1 MARGTDTDIARQVQN
16 RQGDVSIITHFN
28 TKFSL
33 FTANKIPRPP
43 ADASVARTPSSSARS
58 QNQLSKT
65 ELGYVSLLYHS
76 INKDRIPTV
85 EEYEAIVVQSRS
97 VRDKFRE
104 LKDVDEGFCDLIVHL
119 VREPYD
125 MSDKMTLWV
134 SDYTENAAFF
144 NVGSSAVNA
153 TGFED
158 GDPHGYV
165 VKFKGS
171 AEKHINEDR
180 PSGKRSMQITCW
192 EPHAS
197 AIRESKISKGT
208 WVLMKNVQVKFGRDV
223 GNLEGYLREDRGA
236 HGVRISIFALD
247 TADRQS
253 MDPRHVEALRRYR
266 EYERFTKS
274 QLKQIGD
281 AAKAGQ
287 KRKSLL
293 TTEEQPT
300 KLNSS
305 ARRLALR
312 KAEREKAVQRELEE
326 KVPSEKPE
334 VVRHTPTP
342 NLNSSGKCFITCVSL
357 CCYISANRYS
367 EMRKS

>member
-1 MARGTDTDIARQVQN
+1 MQN

-33 FTANKIPRPP
+33 FTANKIPHPP
-43 ADASVARTPSSSARS
+43 ADASVARTPSAARS

-65 ELGYVSLLYHS
+65 ELEYVSLLYHS
-76 INKDRIPTV
+76 INKDRIPPV
-85 EEYEAIVVQSRS
+85 EEYEAIVVQSRN

-144 NVGSSAVNA
+144 NVGSSAVNT

-158 GDPHGYV
+158 GDPYGYV
-165 VKFKGS
+165 AKFSKGS
-171 AEKHINEDR
+171 TEKYANEDR

-236 HGVRISIFALD
+236 HGVRINIFALD

-253 MDPRHVEALRRYR
+253 MDPRHIEALRRYR

-274 QLKQIGD
+274 QLKQIRD

-293 TTEEQPT
+293 MTEEQST
-300 KLNSS
+300 KPKSS
-305 ARRLALR
+305 SRRQARR
-312 KAEREKAVQRELEE
+312 KANKEKAVQRELEE

-342 NLNSSGKCFITCVSL
+342 NLNSSGRCFINCVSL

-367 EMRKS
+367 EM